1 MSNLNNL
8 VAIDSN
14 AVFFDNDSILFR
26 NLDKSNI
33 NLDSIEKKK
42 IQNGINVLNEKL
54 NINLFSGARSGFL
67 NTKIINN
74 HDLESDINNL
84 PFNDSISYKG
94 YSTTSKVKV
103 KYFKKTYGLESKDDL
118 FNIIS
123 NEPFE
128 DAENLENVSDFL
140 DLDKKLKYPK
150 YYNAYSLNRLNS
162 NISVFGTIQNIN
174 GEFLTEKPLQGIKC
188 ELVTNSTDSR
198 DRNINIENKISIY
211 DFNTKGIESYSD
223 EEYKDMLVSNDS
235 LLQVSFKYTTRNI
248 NGSLYSVLETSTNS
262 NLSSVPILSNK
273 IIFYTEDALSIA
285 PFDDSLINN
294 ESPDD
299 YSDRNVN
306 MSCGYD
312 TDNSEGGKPQSIG
325 FIGELN

>member
-8 VAIDSN
+8 VTIDSS
-14 AVFFDNDSILFR
+14 AVFFDNDTILFR
-26 NLDKSNI
+26 NVDKSSI
-33 NLDSIEKKK
+33 NLDSKEKKK
-42 IQNGINVLNEKL
+42 IQSGINVLNKQL
-54 NINLFSGARSGFL
+54 NINLFAGSGSEFL
-67 NTKIINN
+67 NTQIINK
-74 HDLESDINNL
+74 HELEDDRNNL
-84 PFNDSISYKG
+84 PFNDSSEYKG
-94 YSTTSKVKV
+94 YTTTSKVKV
-103 KYFKKTYGLESKDDL
+103 KYLQKTYGLESKDDL
-118 FNIIS
+118 FNVIL

-128 DAENLENVSDFL
+128 DAENFENVADFL
-140 DLDKKLKYPK
+140 NLEKELKYPK

-198 DRNINIENKISIY
+198 DRNINIDNTINIY
-211 DFNTKGIESYSD
+211 DFNTRSIESYSD
-223 EEYKDMLVSNDS
+223 EEYEDMLFSNDS

-248 NGSLYSVLETSTNS
+248 NGSLYSVLETSENS
-262 NLSSVPILSNK
+262 NLSSVSVLSNK

-294 ESPDD
+294 ESQDD